1 MCRHVTLYKAVYV
14 LEKPA
19 ASIFLF
25 YLRTEAADSSEIYT
39 V

>member
-1 MCRHVTLYKAVYV
+1 MCHHVTLYKAVYV

-19 ASIFLF
+19 ASIFLL
-25 YLRTEAADSSEIYT
+25 YLRTEAVDSYEIDT